1 MNLEDVKAGGLKYK
15 NRRRIGRGSGSGHGK
30 TAGRGHKGAKS
41 RSGWSIRLG
50 WEGGQMPL
58 FRRLPKRG
66 FNNKNFK
73 RVFTIINVG
82 DLNGFDA
89 GATVDLE
96 AVLAAGLVSKEKSD
110 LFKVL
115 GNGELT
121 KKLTVRVD
129 GISASAREKI
139 EKAGGTVELI
149 PQPTRRPKFVK
160 KGQTEPTRPRAKASV
175 AQPETPAGA
184 AAATPAEPPEGSPA
198 EPPAG
203 PPAGP
208 SAGNPDSDGK

>member
-1 MNLEDVKAGGLKYK
+1 MNLEDVKAQGLKYK
-15 NRRRIGRGSGSGHGK
+15 NRRRVGRGSGSGHGK

-73 RVFTIINVG
+73 KVFTIINVG
-82 DLNGFDA
+82 ELNGFDD
-89 GATVDLE
+89 GATVDLA
-96 AVLAAGLVSKEKSD
+96 AVLAAGLVSKEKSN
-110 LFKVL
+110 LFKIL

-129 GISASAREKI
+129 GLSGSAREKI
-139 EKAGGTVELI
+139 ENAGGTVELI

-160 KGQTEPTRPRAKASV
+160 KGQTVPTPPRESA
-175 AQPETPAGA
+175 TA
-184 AAATPAEPPEGSPA
+184 AAATTATVETPTEPPA

-203 PPAGP
+203 
-208 SAGNPDSDGK
+208 NPESSDEN